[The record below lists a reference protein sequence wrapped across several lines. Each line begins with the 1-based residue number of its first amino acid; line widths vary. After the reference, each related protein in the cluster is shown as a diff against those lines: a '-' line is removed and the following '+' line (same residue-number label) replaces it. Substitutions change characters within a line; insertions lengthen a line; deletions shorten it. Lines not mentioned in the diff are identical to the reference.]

1 MTTGTQR
8 RRRSGSGAGGP
19 ETEAPGYTA
28 RTPDS
33 LLRGPV
39 STALTSTSP
48 PPKLS
53 TGIVGILRFL
63 FEVRRRCRADVSA
76 MDTNAPSCLFPQH
89 TIRSRT
95 PSPPM
100 SAASAVTHCSS
111 CLSPQ
116 HPIRSRTTSP
126 PRAPARASAS
136 AVLILIRLRS
146 EETVQRVKGTN
157 ARPTRRT
164 RGGIGLRLGRRFR
177 ICARWP

>member
-1 MTTGTQR
+1 M
-8 RRRSGSGAGGP
+8 
-19 ETEAPGYTA
+19 
-28 RTPDS
+28 
-33 LLRGPV
+33 

-53 TGIVGILRFL
+53 TRIIGIVRFL

-95 PSPPM
+95 
-100 SAASAVTHCSS
+100 
-111 CLSPQ
+111 
-116 HPIRSRTTSP
+116 TSP

-146 EETVQRVKGTN
+146 EETAQRVKGTN

-164 RGGIGLRLGRRFR
+164 GGGIDLQPVIRVTYAVPSRRR
-177 ICARWP
+177 SGGWRRRRPPPAPPRYCLCPSPSGHPASCARCRGSHRPSPSGPW